1 MKTIL
6 LVINDIDFFLSHRKK
21 IGLAALEKNYRFI
34 ICAPKKESS
43 ISLEELGFDYIKFP
57 LSRGGKNIFK
67 ELMSFF
73 KLFLII
79 KKINPNSMHLVTTKP
94 VIYGGLISKLL
105 GNIPILVAFPGLGHI
120 YTSNDSYSKLLR
132 KVINLLYK
140 FIFSNPKHR
149 IIFHN
154 KSDANKIIREA
165 KINPKKC
172 SYTYGSGVDLEEFEF
187 SHMEDFSNIKFL
199 FASRLLKDK
208 GVHDFFKAAE
218 ILKKESLNEFQFIIA
233 GDIDKEN
240 PSSIS
245 QQELEEWISTG
256 IIKHIPYTK
265 NIKEILRVIHVAVL
279 PSYREGM
286 PKILLEASSVGRPLI
301 TTTAPGC
308 NECVK
313 QDFNG
318 LKIEAGDFKELS
330 NKMRQLGTNRQ
341 MLTKFGSNSRK
352 LAEERYS
359 EKKVIEKHIELY
371 KNLN

>member
-1 MKTIL
+1 MKNIL

-21 IGLAALEKNYRFI
+21 IGLAALSKNYRFV

-43 ISLEELGFDYIKFP
+43 ISLKELGFDYVEIP

-67 ELMSFF
+67 EFKSFF
-73 KLFLII
+73 KLLLII
-79 KKINPNSMHLVTTKP
+79 KRINPNLMHLVTIKP
-94 VIYGGLISKLL
+94 VIYGGIISKLL
-105 GNIPILVAFPGLGHI
+105 GNIPILVAFPGLGHL
-120 YTSNDSYSKLLR
+120 YTSNDFYSKLLS
-132 KVINLLYK
+132 KLINLIYK
-140 FIFSNPKHR
+140 FIFSNPNHR

-154 KSDANKIIREA
+154 KSDANKIIGEA

-172 SYTYGSGVDLEEFEF
+172 TYTYGSGVDLEEYEF
-187 SHMEDFSNIKFL
+187 SSMENFSKIKFL

-218 ILKKESLNEFQFIIA
+218 ILNKDSQNNFRFIIA

-245 QQELEEWISTG
+245 LQELQKWISSG
-256 IIKHIPYTK
+256 IIEYVPYTK
-265 NIKEILRVIHVAVL
+265 NIKKILREIHVAVL

-286 PKILLEASSVGRPLI
+286 PKILLEASSIGRPLI

-330 NKMRQLGTNRQ
+330 KKMWQLGSNKKK
-341 MLTKFGSNSRK
+341 MIKFGVNSRK

-359 EKKVIEKHIELY
+359 EEKVIEKHLELY
-371 KNLN
+371 EYLN